1 MHQWQLNLKKNYKK
15 IFKLILSISS
25 MDEKNKMKNKRP
37 TLITVLCILGFIAFV
52 FSIIGSFL
60 FSSFIPKLTNLSTTY
75 SIIVSLLLLSG
86 LILIWNM
93 KKIGLIFY
101 TLIFA
106 VDYIVTI
113 SVGLGNY
120 TLFGYLLPLIIPGI
134 FIGLMFTKFK
144 LMR

>member
-1 MHQWQLNLKKNYKK
+1 
-15 IFKLILSISS
+15 